1 MKLIKLETKGF
12 KSFADKT
19 TLKFDG
25 GIVGV
30 VGPNGSGKS
39 NINDAIKWVLGES
52 SVKTLRGDT
61 MEDVIFAG
69 SKTVKALDMAYVSL
83 TFDNADGAVSLPHKV
98 FTITREIRRGTGSK
112 YYINGEVARLKDIRE
127 IAMESG
133 IGKSSLAIISQG
145 TVADISQATP
155 EQRRGIFEEAAGIS
169 KYKKRKIE
177 AIRKLDKTSEALEKI
192 KAVVTE
198 LERQLVPLK
207 KQSDKATI
215 YLEKRSELKDVEIGL
230 IIEDVSFYS
239 EKLTELTKE
248 LEGVVL
254 TKEDLNGR
262 IDNAENEIEAK
273 TSYKLR
279 LENEIISLT
288 SKFQEVSENLRNLE
302 ISDSQVSQRRKLII
316 EGSIQASDSVK
327 LEAMKE
333 EIDGLRSKIS
343 QYNVW
348 EEKSTIDIEQKR
360 ASVSSVQNKISSN
373 ATEMESAKSK
383 LLRVKTR
390 VLVLREHQSKKTNL
404 FGGTRAILENKN
416 IFPGVKGIVAD
427 IFDVPAEYRG
437 AIESILSNAL
447 QNVVVERS
455 EDAVKCVNF
464 LKTNRAG
471 RATFIPLSSIQPK
484 GMREEHLNVI
494 AGMNG
499 FVGMG
504 HELVSVKPEFEV
516 LKKFMLGN
524 IVVAQDVQSANFLS
538 KTLNKRYM
546 VVSLDGDIIRIGG
559 IISGGEK
566 ARSKSLL
573 GVEDQIIQLESSI
586 PQLTEQI
593 TAMQAESRRLSNSI
607 GEEHAFIA
615 ELNIETAKVRQKRSI
630 VEQQFNSLKS
640 DYEVQTKETLEFKDD
655 AKVID
660 SVQTLE
666 AEKSSIQ
673 ALLKAKRGVIVD
685 HNNELSNLTISK
697 TELEKS
703 LRQIIEDSSEKT
715 TSKNQAEYILNT
727 AKQRLSEEYELTIEA
742 AKNDFSLSMDRE
754 KAREIVSRL
763 RGEIK
768 DLGYVNVDSIEA
780 YLEVNARYTK
790 LYSSQEE
797 LLSAQQIILS
807 AIDEMDKIIV
817 TRLDK
822 TVTDV
827 NKEMNTIF
835 RTMFGGGF
843 AEVKYSDPSNLLET
857 GIEVIAQPPGKTV
870 KNLKLFSGGE
880 KALVA
885 ISLLFAILKSKPLPL
900 CILDEVEAAL
910 DDANVIRFAD
920 YLRELKEKTQ
930 FIVVTH
936 RVGTMARVDHLFGA
950 TMQQRGVTSMF
961 TVNLKMAEEL
971 IN

>member
-52 SVKTLRGDT
+52 SIKALRGDT

-69 SKTVKALDMAYVSL
+69 STTVKALDEAYVSL
-83 TFDNADGAVSLPHKV
+83 TFDNSDGSASIPHKI
-98 FTITREIRRGTGSK
+98 FTITRTIKRGSGSK
-112 YYINGEVARLKDIRE
+112 YYINGELARLRDIRE

-177 AIRKLDKTSEALEKI
+177 ALKKLDKTSEALEKI
-192 KAVVTE
+192 SAVVSE
-198 LERQLVPLK
+198 LSRQLIPLK
-207 KQSDKATI
+207 KQSDKAVI
-215 YLEKRSELKDVEIGL
+215 YLEKRNELKDVEIGL

-239 EKLTELTKE
+239 EKLTELSKE
-248 LEGVVL
+248 LEGVSM
-254 TKEDLNGR
+254 TKDNLNER
-262 IDNAENEIEAK
+262 IDNMSNDIETK
-273 TSYKLR
+273 TSYKLK
-279 LENEIISLT
+279 LENEIISLST
-288 SKFQEVSENLRNLE
+288 KLQDVSENLRNLE
-302 ISDSQVSQRRKLII
+302 ISDSQISERRKMII
-316 EGSIQASDSVK
+316 EGKVQASNAIK

-333 EIDGLRSKIS
+333 EIDGLRSKLS
-343 QYNVW
+343 QYNIW
-348 EEKSTIDIEQKR
+348 EEKSVSDVIEKR
-360 ASVSSVQNKISSN
+360 EKVSSVQLEISSN
-373 ATEMESAKSK
+373 NVEIDSAKSQ
-383 LLRVKTR
+383 LMRVKTR
-390 VLVLREHQSKKTNL
+390 ILVLKEHQSKKTNL
-404 FGGTRAILENKN
+404 FGGTRAILENQN

-427 IFDVPAEYRG
+427 LFDVPSQYRT
-437 AIESILSNAL
+437 AIESVLSNAL

-464 LKTNRAG
+464 LKSNRAG

-484 GMREEHLNVI
+484 GMRDEHLNVI
-494 AGMNG
+494 SGMEG
-499 FVGMG
+499 FVGMA
-504 HELVSVKPEFEV
+504 HELVSTDAQFEV
-516 LKKFMLGN
+516 LKRFLLGS
-524 IVVAQDVQSANFLS
+524 IVVAEDVASANAIS
-538 KTLNKRYM
+538 KLLNKRYM
-546 VVSLDGDIIRIGG
+546 VISLDGDVIRIGG

-573 GVEDQIIQLESSI
+573 GVEDQIIHLESSTPPLVEKI
-586 PQLTEQI
+586 AELQRRSTE
-593 TAMQAESRRLSNSI
+593 LSTFV

-615 ELNIETAKVRQKRSI
+615 ELNIETAKVRQKSSI
-630 VEQQFNSLKS
+630 VQKQFNLLKS
-640 DYEVQTKETLEFKDD
+640 DYESQTDEKLEFKDD
-655 AKVID
+655 AKVIE
-660 SVQTLE
+660 SVQSIE

-673 ALLKAKRGVIVD
+673 ALLKAKRGVVVGY
-685 HNNELSNLTISK
+685 NNELSNITITK
-697 TELEKS
+697 TELEKT
-703 LRQIIEDSSEKT
+703 LRKIIEDSSEKT
-715 TSKNQAEYILNT
+715 TAKNQAEYVLVT
-727 AKQRLSEEYELTIEA
+727 AKDRLIEEYELTIESA
-742 AKNDFSLSMDRE
+742 RNDYSLSMDRE

-763 RGEIK
+763 RTDIK
-768 DLGYVNVDSIEA
+768 ALGYVNVESIDA
-780 YLEVNARYTK
+780 YEKVNERYTK
-790 LYSSQEE
+790 LFNSQEE

-843 AEVKYSDPSNLLET
+843 AEVKYTDSSNLLET

-910 DDANVIRFAD
+910 DDANVIRFAE
-920 YLRELKEKTQ
+920 YLKELKDKTQ

-936 RVGTMARVDHLFGA
+936 RVGTMARVDNLFGA
-950 TMQQRGVTSMF
+950 TMQKRGVTSMF
-961 TVNLKMAEEL
+961 TVNLKTAKDL
-971 IN
+971 ID